1 MRSSVARDQHLF
13 SCPAEEAI
21 EGRQDAEQ
29 PAQWEQ
35 GLGYVC
41 NICYGENV
49 PEVDSHVRETLA
61 KDQSCG
67 SYVRFVRLIF
77 DVTYGKGAS
86 PNNVTTFGPNIVMK
100 NFSQLSVSSFPDD
113 LYAMIQSA
121 FRTAVKI
128 AIDQSVLGELD
139 EEELLFAMED
149 VLSNWYIGLETS
161 DEWRQSVIKEVPNL
175 FTINCFK
182 SSENRQMM
190 LYKSRILNLKD
201 CDVNVGRLNKEV
213 VKSLWASLSLGTYK
227 QISD

>member
-67 SYVRFVRLIF
+67 S
-77 DVTYGKGAS
+77 G
-86 PNNVTTFGPNIVMK
+86 
-100 NFSQLSVSSFPDD
+100 Q
-113 LYAMIQSA
+113 
-121 FRTAVKI
+121 
-128 AIDQSVLGELD
+128 
-139 EEELLFAMED
+139 
-149 VLSNWYIGLETS
+149 GLEVRG
-161 DEWRQSVIKEVPNL
+161 D
-175 FTINCFK
+175 
-182 SSENRQMM
+182 
-190 LYKSRILNLKD
+190 
-201 CDVNVGRLNKEV
+201 DVSPGG
-213 VKSLWASLSLGTYK
+213 SLGGGGQQGLEADKHRQPAGQVHSHRTSLGFEEAEYDLVS
-227 QISD
+227 QQDR